1 MEAGMIQ
8 CMYCTYTP
16 NLNFILYN
24 VEYNFLKPT
33 HAPNHQPTHTQR
45 HIRIHIWIYDW
56 QVLKSVIKKI
66 LSANSP
72 RSLQPC
78 STLHSTDVSILR
90 VTHVYNSSCFHQFA
104 LVFPP
109 LCSLLPTVNHS
120 LFRCL
125 VFLTSKSHKNR
136 SINEKLRK
144 VYYLPTNNHKGQRS
158 CDERSVYILLLDELT
173 ESKS

>member
-24 VEYNFLKPT
+24 VEHKFLKPT
-33 HAPNHQPTHTQR
+33 HAPTHPTTNPHTQR

-72 RSLQPC
+72 RSLQPY
-78 STLHSTDVSILR
+78 STLHSTDVSVLR

-125 VFLTSKSHKNR
+125 VFWRQSLIKIGQSTRNYERYIIYPQITTKVKDLVMSDRYIYFYWTS
-136 SINEKLRK
+136 
-144 VYYLPTNNHKGQRS
+144 
-158 CDERSVYILLLDELT
+158 
-173 ESKS
+173 